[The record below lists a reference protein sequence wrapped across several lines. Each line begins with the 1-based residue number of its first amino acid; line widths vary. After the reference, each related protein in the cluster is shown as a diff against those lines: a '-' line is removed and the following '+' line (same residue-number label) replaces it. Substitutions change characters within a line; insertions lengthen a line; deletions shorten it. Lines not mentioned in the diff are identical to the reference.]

1 MDFNFVT
8 RQFDE
13 ILLHSFV
20 VVVFRRNFPGEIGV
34 VW

>member
-1 MDFNFVT
+1 MDFNFVP

-13 ILLHSFV
+13 ILLHSF